1 MTRPAAIMPVAM
13 TALAVGLLSLMDAF
27 MKDASLAAG
36 AYSASIIRCAIGTAL
51 VAPVWLAQGSRW
63 PDRAALLVHMIRGTV
78 SAFMMTTFFFALTRL
93 RLAEAIAI
101 SFIAP
106 IVALYLA
113 RVVLGEE
120 VGKRAWIGAALGLV
134 GTLVIVGGRLA
145 NERMDAANW
154 IGLGSLLLSAMLY
167 ALNLVLQRKQALLAK
182 PVEIATFQN
191 AVVTLVLGLAAPFW
205 LVIPGSAALVSIGA
219 AAVLSTGSLI
229 MLGWAY
235 ARAQAQV
242 LVPLEYSGFL
252 WAGLFGWLFF
262 GEAVTWPMVT
272 GAAIIVAGCW
282 IAVSRKALP
291 PHTEQVTV

>member
-1 MTRPAAIMPVAM
+1 MTRPSAIMPIAL

-51 VAPVWLAQGSRW
+51 VAPVWLAKGAHW
-63 PDRAALLVHMIRGTV
+63 PDQAALRVHLLRGTV
-78 SAFMMTTFFFALTRL
+78 SAFMMTTFFFSLTRL

-113 RVVLGEE
+113 RVLLGEQ
-120 VGKRAWIGAALGLV
+120 VGKRAWIGAVLGFA

-145 NERMDAANW
+145 NERMDEGAW
-154 IGLGSLLLSAMLY
+154 IGLGSLLLSAMFY

-191 AVVTLVLGLAAPFW
+191 GVVTLVLALAAPFW
-205 LVIPGSAALVSIGA
+205 LVVPDWSTLTNIGT
-219 AAVLSTGSLI
+219 AAVLTTMSL
-229 MLGWAY
+229 LLLAWTY

-242 LVPLEYSGFL
+242 LVPLEYTGFL

-262 GEAVTWPMVT
+262 DEALTWPMVI
-272 GAAIIVAGCW
+272 GAGIIVAGCW
-282 IAVSRKALP
+282 IAVSGKALP
-291 PHTEQVTV
+291 PHTEQVAA

>member
-1 MTRPAAIMPVAM
+1 MLRRAAFLPIGM
-13 TALAVGLLSLMDAF
+13 TALAIGLLSLMDAF
-27 MKDASLAAG
+27 MKEASLAVG
-36 AYSASIIRCAIGTAL
+36 AYSASIVRSAIGTAL
-51 VAPVWLAQGSRW
+51 VAPVWLALGARW
-63 PDRAALLVHMIRGTV
+63 PDASALRVHVLRGTV

-106 IVALYLA
+106 IAALYLA
-113 RVVLGEE
+113 RVMLGEE
-120 VGKRAWIGAALGLV
+120 IGKRAWIGAALGFA

-145 NERMDAANW
+145 NERMDEANW
-154 IGLGSLLLSAMLY
+154 IGLASLLLSAMLY

-191 AVVTLVLGLAAPFW
+191 AVVTLVLALAAPFW
-205 LVIPGSAALVSIGA
+205 LVVPGSAALVSIGA
-219 AAVLSTGSLI
+219 AAVLSTGSLVI
-229 MLGWAY
+229 LGWAY

-262 GEAVTWPMVT
+262 GEAVTWPMAVGAGMIVT
-272 GAAIIVAGCW
+272 GCW
-282 IAVSRKALP
+282 IAISRKAP
-291 PHTEQVTV
+291 PAHTEQVAL